1 MSKLLLATNNQGKI
15 HEFRNLLKDCG
26 VELITPSQLN
36 LKLDVREDGRT
47 YEENARFKAEAFAS
61 ISGLLTLA
69 DDSGLEVD
77 ALNGEPGIRSSRYAG
92 VGARDSDKVVYLL
105 SKLKDIPLEKRT
117 AHFCCVIALVYPQG
131 KLEYFKGSCDGL
143 ITIQPRGANGFGYD
157 PIFLFPDLNKTMAEL
172 TEEVKNKM
180 SHRARAAQ
188 KTCLV
193 LKRISS

>member
-1 MSKLLLATNNQGKI
+1 VLKLLLATNNQGKI
-15 HEFRNLLKDCG
+15 HEFRRLLKDCG

-105 SKLKDIPLEKRT
+105 NKLKDIPLEKRT

-143 ITIQPRGANGFGYD
+143 ITTQPRGANGFGYD

-188 KTCLV
+188 KTCLF

>member
-1 MSKLLLATNNQGKI
+1 MLKLLLATNNQGKI
-15 HEFRNLLKDCG
+15 HEFRSLLKDCG

-105 SKLKDIPLEKRT
+105 NKLKDIPLEKRT

-143 ITIQPRGANGFGYD
+143 ITTQPRGANGFGYD

>member
-1 MSKLLLATNNQGKI
+1 VLKLLLATNNQGKI

-26 VELITPSQLN
+26 VELVTPSHLG

-47 YEENARFKAEAFAS
+47 YEENARLKAVTFAS
-61 ISGLLTLA
+61 ASGLLTLA

-92 VGARDSDKVVYLL
+92 DGARDSDKVAFLL
-105 SKLKDIPLEKRT
+105 SKLKDVPLEKRT
-117 AHFCCVIALVYPQG
+117 AHFCCLIALVYPHSTP
-131 KLEYFKGSCDGL
+131 EYFSGRCDGL
-143 ITIQPRGANGFGYD
+143 ITTRPRGANGFGYD
-157 PIFLFPDLNKTMAEL
+157 PVFLFPELNLTMAEL
-172 TEEVKNKM
+172 PEEVKNNL

-193 LKRISS
+193 LKHIPS

>member
-1 MSKLLLATNNQGKI
+1 MLKLLLATNNQGKI
-15 HEFRNLLKDCG
+15 HEFRRLLKDCG

-105 SKLKDIPLEKRT
+105 NKLKDIPLEKRT

-143 ITIQPRGANGFGYD
+143 ITTQPRGANGFGYD

-188 KTCLV
+188 KTCLF